1 MVGGK
6 KLINDP
12 ANVVV
17 EMIEG
22 LVETYPHLQYL
33 DGFPEVKVVL
43 RADIERKSNDKVA
56 LISGGGAG
64 HEPAH
69 AGFVGKGMLTA
80 AVCGDVFTSPTTNA
94 VLAAIRAVTGPPG
107 CLLIVK
113 NYTGDRLNFGLA
125 AEQAKAEGYKVEM
138 VIVADDCALPP
149 PRGLAG
155 RRGLAGTLFVHK
167 GAGAAAEAGLSLADV
182 AGEARHLATLMG
194 TAVVGLSSGSMPG
207 GINPDRLGPD
217 QMELGQGIHG
227 EPGLAVT
234 ELQPA
239 DVVVTHMLKQILS
252 PETGYLAIKAG
263 SKVALLVNGMGAT
276 PLMELMICAG
286 KAVAELQ
293 VEHGFLVE
301 RVFVGSLMTS
311 LDMAGIS
318 ITVLKVDD
326 GVLQRLDAPTS
337 APAWPV
343 ACSGPRP
350 PTTVPIPL
358 PPAPADDEPS
368 SERPKELTDQ
378 GRLFEAAIRSAA
390 EAIIEIAPSLNDWDS
405 KVGDG
410 DCGST
415 LSKGAHAILDSLSSY
430 SLNSPAA
437 TVKGI
442 GDSIRLAMGGTSG
455 VLYDIFCRAAYAHL
469 RDVPKG
475 QPSASHWSSALEA
488 AVRAVGIYGGAQ
500 AGYRT
505 ILDALIPASTTLR
518 ERLAAGEGPITAF
531 LAAADA
537 AEAGAEAT
545 KGLQAQAGRS
555 SYVPPEVL
563 HAVPDPGAKAA
574 AAWLTAAATAVAAN
588 SKPAR

>member
-125 AEQAKAEGYKVEM
+125 AEQAKAEGYKIEM

-318 ITVLKVDD
+318 ITVLRVDD
-326 GVLQRLDAPTS
+326 
-337 APAWPV
+337 
-343 ACSGPRP
+343 
-350 PTTVPIPL
+350 
-358 PPAPADDEPS
+358 
-368 SERPKELTDQ
+368 
-378 GRLFEAAIRSAA
+378 AAIRSAA
-390 EAIIEIAPSLNDWDS
+390 EAILEIAPSLNDWDS

-415 LSKGAHAILDSLSSY
+415 LSKGANAILDSLSSY

-475 QPSASHWSSALEA
+475 QTSASHWSSALEA
-488 AVRAVGIYGGAQ
+488 AVRAVGVYGGAQ

-588 SKPAR
+588 SKPARYSV